1 MRMKLKINDQIPDT
15 DIYQLVNGEPQK
27 NKIRDI
33 LGEKKIILFGLPGAF
48 TSTCSKFHLPGFIAN
63 ASKIKA
69 KGIKDIFC
77 LSVNDPY
84 VMNAWGEANKTNDK
98 IKMLSDPYLFF
109 TKAIGA
115 EVDRNSKGMGI
126 RSNRYAMV
134 IENFKL
140 INIQVEKETK
150 QCGLSSA
157 ETILEM
163 L

>member
-1 MRMKLKINDQIPDT
+1 MKLKIKDQIPDIEIFHLI
-15 DIYQLVNGEPQK
+15 DGEPQTS
-27 NKIRDI
+27 KIRDI
-33 LGEKKIILFGLPGAF
+33 LGTAKIILFGLPGAF
-48 TSTCSKFHLPGFIAN
+48 TSTCSKLHLPGYVGN
-63 ASKIKA
+63 ADKIKS
-69 KGIKDIFC
+69 KGIEKIFC
-77 LSVNDPY
+77 LSVNDPF
-84 VMNAWGEANKTNDK
+84 VMNAWGEANNAGGK
-98 IKMLSDPYLFF
+98 ITMLSDPYLLF

-134 IENFKL
+134 IQNLEV

-157 ETILEM
+157 DRILNI

>member
-1 MRMKLKINDQIPDT
+1 MKLKINDQIPDT

-27 NKIRDI
+27 NKIREI

-84 VMNAWGEANKTNDK
+84 VMDAWAKISKVESEIIMLADPFGDFANKLGVLVNKD
-98 IKMLSDPYLFF
+98 
-109 TKAIGA
+109 A
-115 EVDRNSKGMGI
+115 KGLGM
-126 RSNRYAMV
+126 RSSRYTMI
-134 IENFKL
+134 IENKV
-140 INIQVEKETK
+140 IKYIAVEKETGI
-150 QCGLSSA
+150 CELSAADNVLSK
-157 ETILEM
+157 L
-163 L
+163 